1 MRAGVSRRS
10 PGGRGAL
17 ERKVGDGH
25 RGSAV
30 RPEGKGGARAL
41 CGRCL
46 AGWIALLSSRY
57 DPRFVHF
64 LSSLSQQM
72 FLGLLGLSA
81 GILTA
86 VLVKRLH
93 DVGLSGRNAIWIL
106 ILALLGDP
114 LETRSPILMV

>member
-1 MRAGVSRRS
+1 
-10 PGGRGAL
+10 
-17 ERKVGDGH
+17 
-25 RGSAV
+25 
-30 RPEGKGGARAL
+30 
-41 CGRCL
+41 
-46 AGWIALLSSRY
+46 
-57 DPRFVHF
+57 
-64 LSSLSQQM
+64 M